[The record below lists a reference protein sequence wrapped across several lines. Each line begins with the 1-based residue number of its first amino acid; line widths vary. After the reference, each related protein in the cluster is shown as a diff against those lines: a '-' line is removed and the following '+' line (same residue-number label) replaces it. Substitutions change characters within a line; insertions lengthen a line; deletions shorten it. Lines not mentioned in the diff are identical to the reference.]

1 MLFQFVLRN
10 LKKRP
15 FLNFIK
21 VLGLALGLSGL
32 LFITLF
38 LKDELSY
45 DTFNSKADQ
54 IYRLTVTD
62 PTFFGENHFARVYQS
77 EQIPGLADYFPE
89 IESYA
94 RLAPIRGGV
103 MVHKERYYA
112 INEAFIVDS
121 TFFNLFDAKL
131 LIGDKQSVLN
141 GPGSMVVAES
151 FARKVF
157 GDKNPIGQT
166 MTIPSGQFYGNPHD
180 FTINGVMK
188 DFPQNSHFH
197 PNLITTP
204 DKGKITWWAYCYLL
218 LNKNADPKN
227 IASGYAGFLAKERD
241 KSTDKIETKAYL
253 QKITDIHLH
262 SDKLREIENN
272 GNMTNIY
279 VLAIAAL
286 ILLLISVSNFAS
298 LNLGMSGFNSKFIL
312 INRILGSTRNT
323 SLKYF
328 LIESLIIVGSA
339 IAFALLISIP
349 TNLLIEKQ
357 FNVNLF
363 KGNAALSVLIISLF
377 CLLGILAGLQP
388 VLKQNIRKIHSQTSS
403 SLLNTK
409 SIFVSKGII
418 VTQYSLAIMLIASVI
433 VISRQTNFA
442 LANSM
447 GVKEDNII
455 CFESVHAN
463 IQQKFEVFKAELL
476 KNNSIESVSAMLEP
490 PGGEAN
496 DMFQFE
502 MEGFDKTDDQRK
514 NLIGVFPCDY
524 SFAQLFRIKFLGG
537 QNFSEKNNDNKGS
550 GEYIINETA
559 LHYLNFANPNDAI
572 GKDFKLISSAQ
583 EIEIPGGKI
592 IGVVEDFHLSS
603 MKKKVNPMV
612 MFKRDKLWLI
622 NFVISYKPGMRTA
635 ALSDIRKVWTDLF
648 STYPFSYESV
658 GAMYRKVYKTEL
670 LQARL
675 LAIFTII
682 SIFISSMGL
691 LGISLLIAQQ
701 RVKEI
706 GIRKVNGARISE
718 VLVLLNKNFVRWV
731 VVAFVI
737 ATPIAYYAMNKWLEN
752 FAYKTELSWWI
763 FALAGLLALGIALL
777 TVSYQSYKAAVRNPI
792 ESLRYE

>member
-21 VLGLALGLSGL
+21 ALGLALGLSGV

-38 LKDELSY
+38 LKNELSY
-45 DTFNSKADQ
+45 DAYHSKADR
-54 IYRLTVTD
+54 IYRFTVTD
-62 PTFFGENHFARVYQS
+62 PTFFGENHFARIYQS

-89 IESYA
+89 VESYV
-94 RLAPIRGGV
+94 RLSPIKGGV
-103 MVHKERYYA
+103 MLHNERYYSV
-112 INEAFIVDS
+112 NEAFVCDS
-121 TFFNLFDAKL
+121 TFFNLFDADL
-131 LIGDKQSVLN
+131 LVGDKQTVLN
-141 GPGSMVVAES
+141 APGSMVVSES

-157 GDKNPIGQT
+157 GNENPIGQT
-166 MTIPSGQFYGNPHD
+166 MTIPAGQYYGNPSD
-180 FTINGVMK
+180 FTIKGVMK

-197 PNLITTP
+197 PDLITTP
-204 DKGKITWWAYCYLL
+204 DKGKISWWAYCYLL
-218 LNKNADPKN
+218 LHQKADPQT
-227 IASGYAGFLAKERD
+227 ITSGYAGFLARESD
-241 KSTDKIETKAYL
+241 KPANKIETKAYL
-253 QKITDIHLH
+253 QKITDIHLR

-298 LNLGMSGFNSKFIL
+298 LNLGMAGFNSKFIS

-323 SLKYF
+323 NLKYF
-328 LIESLIIVGSA
+328 LTESLIIVGTS
-339 IAFALLISIP
+339 IVLTLLISVPANFI
-349 TNLLIEKQ
+349 IEKQ
-357 FNVNLF
+357 LGINLF
-363 KGNAALSVLIISLF
+363 RGNTAWSVLIIGLF
-377 CLLGILAGLQP
+377 CLLGILAGLLP
-388 VLKQNIRKIHSQTSS
+388 VLKQNIRKIYRQTSS

-418 VTQYSLAIMLIASVI
+418 ITQYSLAIMLIASVT

-442 LANSM
+442 LNNSM
-447 GVKEDNII
+447 GMKEDNII

-502 MEGFDKTDDQRK
+502 MEGFQKSEDKRQS
-514 NLIGVFPCDY
+514 LIGVFPCDY
-524 SFAQLFRIKFLGG
+524 SFAKLFGLNFLGG
-537 QNFSEKNNDNKGS
+537 SNFSEKNLDTEGS

-559 LHYLNFANPNDAI
+559 LHYLNFTHASDAI

-583 EIEIPGGKI
+583 GIEIPRGKI

-612 MFKRDKLWLI
+612 MFKRDKMWLI
-622 NFVISYKPGMRTA
+622 NFVISYKPGMRST
-635 ALSDIRKVWTDLF
+635 ALSDIRKVWNDLF
-648 STYPFSYESV
+648 PTYPFSYESV
-658 GAMYRKVYKTEL
+658 GAMYHKVYKTEL

-675 LAIFTII
+675 LTIFTII

-691 LGISLLIAQQ
+691 LGISLLITQQ

-706 GIRKVNGARISE
+706 GVRKVNGARISE
-718 VLVLLNKNFVRWV
+718 VLVLLNKSFVKWV
-731 VVAFVI
+731 LVAFVI
-737 ATPIAYYAMNKWLEN
+737 ATPIAWYAMSQWLTN
-752 FAYKTELSWWI
+752 FAYQTPLSWWI
-763 FALAGLLALGIALL
+763 FALSGLLALGIALL
-777 TVSYQSYKAAVRNPI
+777 TVSWQSWKAATQNPV
-792 ESLRYE
+792 EALRYE

>member
-21 VLGLALGLSGL
+21 ALGLALGLSGV

-38 LKDELSY
+38 LKNELSY
-45 DTFNSKADQ
+45 DAYHSKADR
-54 IYRLTVTD
+54 IYRFTVTD
-62 PTFFGENHFARVYQS
+62 PTFFGENHFARIYQS

-89 IESYA
+89 VESYV
-94 RLAPIRGGV
+94 RLSPIKGGV
-103 MVHKERYYA
+103 MLHNERYYSV
-112 INEAFIVDS
+112 NEAFVCDS
-121 TFFNLFDAKL
+121 TFFNLFDADL
-131 LIGDKQSVLN
+131 LVGDKQTVLN
-141 GPGSMVVAES
+141 APGSMVVSES

-157 GDKNPIGQT
+157 GNENPIGQT
-166 MTIPSGQFYGNPHD
+166 MTIPAGQYYGNPSD
-180 FTINGVMK
+180 FTIKGVMK

-197 PNLITTP
+197 PDLITTP
-204 DKGKITWWAYCYLL
+204 DKGKISWWAYCYLL
-218 LNKNADPKN
+218 LHQKADPQT
-227 IASGYAGFLAKERD
+227 ITSGYAGFLARESD
-241 KSTDKIETKAYL
+241 KPANKIETKAYL
-253 QKITDIHLH
+253 QKITDIHLR

-298 LNLGMSGFNSKFIL
+298 LNLGMAGFNSKFIS

-323 SLKYF
+323 NLKYF
-328 LIESLIIVGSA
+328 LTESLIIVGTS
-339 IAFALLISIP
+339 IVLTLLISVPSNFI
-349 TNLLIEKQ
+349 IEKQ
-357 FNVNLF
+357 LGINLF
-363 KGNAALSVLIISLF
+363 RENTAWSVLIIGLF
-377 CLLGILAGLQP
+377 CLLGILAGLLP
-388 VLKQNIRKIHSQTSS
+388 VLKQNIRKIYRQTSS

-418 VTQYSLAIMLIASVI
+418 ITQYSLAIMLIASVT

-442 LANSM
+442 LNNSM
-447 GVKEDNII
+447 GMKEDNII

-502 MEGFDKTDDQRK
+502 MEGFQKSEDKRQS
-514 NLIGVFPCDY
+514 LIGVFPCDY
-524 SFAQLFRIKFLGG
+524 SFAKLFGLNFLGG
-537 QNFSEKNNDNKGS
+537 SNFSEKNLDTEGS

-559 LHYLNFANPNDAI
+559 LHYLNFTHASDAI

-583 EIEIPGGKI
+583 GIEIPRGKI

-612 MFKRDKLWLI
+612 MFKRDKMWLI
-622 NFVISYKPGMRTA
+622 NFVISYKPGMRST
-635 ALSDIRKVWTDLF
+635 ALSDIRKVWNDLF
-648 STYPFSYESV
+648 PTYPFSYESV
-658 GAMYRKVYKTEL
+658 GAMYHKVYKTEL

-675 LAIFTII
+675 LTIFTII

-691 LGISLLIAQQ
+691 LGISLLITQQ

-706 GIRKVNGARISE
+706 GVRKVNGARISE
-718 VLVLLNKNFVRWV
+718 VLVLLNKSFVKWV
-731 VVAFVI
+731 LVAFVI
-737 ATPIAYYAMNKWLEN
+737 ATPIAWYAMSQWLTN
-752 FAYKTELSWWI
+752 FAYQTPLSWWI
-763 FALAGLLALGIALL
+763 FALSGLLALGIALL
-777 TVSYQSYKAAVRNPI
+777 TVSWQSWKAATRNPV
-792 ESLRYE
+792 EALRYE

>member
-21 VLGLALGLSGL
+21 ALGLALGLSGV

-38 LKDELSY
+38 LKNELSY
-45 DTFNSKADQ
+45 DAYHSKADR
-54 IYRLTVTD
+54 IYRFTVTD
-62 PTFFGENHFARVYQS
+62 PTFFGENHFARIYQS

-89 IESYA
+89 VESYV
-94 RLAPIRGGV
+94 RLSPIKGGV
-103 MVHKERYYA
+103 MLHNERYYSV
-112 INEAFIVDS
+112 NEAFVCDS
-121 TFFNLFDAKL
+121 TFFNLFDANL
-131 LIGDKQSVLN
+131 LVGDKQTVLN
-141 GPGSMVVAES
+141 APGSMVVSES

-157 GDKNPIGQT
+157 GNENPIGQT
-166 MTIPSGQFYGNPHD
+166 MTIPAGQYYGNPSD
-180 FTINGVMK
+180 FTIKGVMK

-197 PNLITTP
+197 PDLITTP
-204 DKGKITWWAYCYLL
+204 DKGKISWWAYCYLL
-218 LNKNADPKN
+218 LHQKADPQT
-227 IASGYAGFLAKERD
+227 ITSGYAGFLARESD
-241 KSTDKIETKAYL
+241 KPANKIETKAYL
-253 QKITDIHLH
+253 QKITDIHLR

-298 LNLGMSGFNSKFIL
+298 LNLGMAGFNSKFIS

-323 SLKYF
+323 NLKYF
-328 LIESLIIVGSA
+328 LTESLIIVGTS
-339 IAFALLISIP
+339 IVLTLLISVPANFI
-349 TNLLIEKQ
+349 IEKQ
-357 FNVNLF
+357 LGINLF
-363 KGNAALSVLIISLF
+363 RGNTAWSVLIIGLF
-377 CLLGILAGLQP
+377 CLLGILAGLLP
-388 VLKQNIRKIHSQTSS
+388 VLKQNIRKIYRQTSS

-418 VTQYSLAIMLIASVI
+418 ITQYSLAIMLIASVT

-442 LANSM
+442 LNNSM
-447 GVKEDNII
+447 GMKEDNII

-502 MEGFDKTDDQRK
+502 MEGFQKSEDKRQS
-514 NLIGVFPCDY
+514 LIGVFPCDY
-524 SFAQLFRIKFLGG
+524 SFAKLFGLNFLGG
-537 QNFSEKNNDNKGS
+537 SNFSEKNLDTEGS

-559 LHYLNFANPNDAI
+559 LHYLNFTHASDAI

-583 EIEIPGGKI
+583 GIEIPRGKI

-612 MFKRDKLWLI
+612 MFKRDKMWLI
-622 NFVISYKPGMRTA
+622 NFVISYKPGMRST
-635 ALSDIRKVWTDLF
+635 ALSDIRKVWNDLF
-648 STYPFSYESV
+648 PTYPFSYESV
-658 GAMYRKVYKTEL
+658 GAMYHKVYKTEL

-675 LAIFTII
+675 LTIFTII

-691 LGISLLIAQQ
+691 LGISLLITQQ

-706 GIRKVNGARISE
+706 GVRKVNGARISE
-718 VLVLLNKNFVRWV
+718 VLVLLNKSFVKWV
-731 VVAFVI
+731 LVAFVI
-737 ATPIAYYAMNKWLEN
+737 ATPIAWYAMSQWLTN
-752 FAYKTELSWWI
+752 FAYQTPLSWWI
-763 FALAGLLALGIALL
+763 FALSGLLALGIALL
-777 TVSYQSYKAAVRNPI
+777 TVSWQSWKAATQNPV
-792 ESLRYE
+792 EALRYE